1 MQVKSLITLL
11 LCAAPFSLMAHNIE
25 PGKSLPE
32 ASVDYHGE
40 LQLDGDKVMYRPWDL
55 SQLPGKVRVIQAIA
69 GRKSAKKMNAPLMNA
84 ITAAGFPAESY
95 QTTSI
100 INQDDAI
107 WGTGS
112 FVKSSAQESKK
123 EFPWSSIVLDKEG
136 SVAQAWQ
143 LAEKSSAILVLDKQG
158 QVLFVK
164 EGALEQSEIDRVLQL
179 VKSNL

>member
-1 MQVKSLITLL
+1 MQTKPLITLL

-25 PGKSLPE
+25 PGKPLPE
-32 ASVDYHGE
+32 VSVDYHGE
-40 LQLDGDKVMYRPWDL
+40 LQLDGDKLTYQPWDQ
-55 SQLPGKVRVIQAIA
+55 SQLPGKVRVVQAIA
-69 GRKSAKKMNAPLMNA
+69 GRKSAKKMNAPLMSA
-84 ITAAGFPAESY
+84 ITAAQFPPESY

-100 INQDDAI
+100 INQDDVI

-136 SVAQAWQ
+136 YVARAWQ

-164 EGALEQSEIDRVLQL
+164 EGALAQTEIDQVLQL
-179 VKSNL
+179 VRNSL